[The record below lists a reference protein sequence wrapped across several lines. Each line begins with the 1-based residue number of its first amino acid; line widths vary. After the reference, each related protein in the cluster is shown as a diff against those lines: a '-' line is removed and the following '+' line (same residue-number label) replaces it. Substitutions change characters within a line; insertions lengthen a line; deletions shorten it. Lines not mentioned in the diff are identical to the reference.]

1 MRCWD
6 KTYIYG
12 KEDVLM
18 RSNTNYCH
26 TWSPSPSGAGL
37 CHYIHSVRFYHM
49 LPHILY
55 GGKTKRHVVP
65 AAYQALWPRSL
76 CKDVLSA
83 FSYVHLTLTTILA
96 IVKPQ
101 SKGFS
106 PRIHYLT
113 FQQMLPAP
121 TAAETMNCSTR
132 VGLLFIGLLTRP
144 KTPVVLELCVFWSFY
159 LIPIFDSC

>member
-12 KEDVLM
+12 KDVLM
-18 RSNTNYCH
+18 RSNTNYYH

-37 CHYIHSVRFYHM
+37 CQYIHSVRFYHM

-55 GGKTKRHVVP
+55 GGKTKRRVVL
-65 AAYQALWPRSL
+65 AAYQALWPLSL
-76 CKDVLSA
+76 CKLSA
-83 FSYVHLTLTTILA
+83 FSYVHLPLTTILS

-106 PRIHYLT
+106 PRMHYLT
-113 FQQMLPAP
+113 FQQILPAP
-121 TAAETMNCSTR
+121 SVAETMNCSTR

-144 KTPVVLELCVFWSFY
+144 KTPVVLELCVFLSFY